1 MEPKM
6 KKTILLALTVFTLL
20 TTCAAASDRPVRI
33 AIEGVYPPFNYVDPQ
48 GNPKGFEVDLAK
60 TLCDMIGRK
69 YQFVVLDWD
78 GMLTGL
84 LAGKVDAVMASMS
97 ITDERKKS
105 VAFTQKYYEE
115 QGSFVAAKG
124 SGLVIFPAGLKG
136 KRIGVQRSTTWSAY
150 VENTYPDA
158 TLIYYDND
166 DRGLLDLLAGRIDT
180 YLGQTYYMKQC
191 LKKNEFETCT
201 IVGDRVS
208 DNPYVGEGIG
218 IALRKRDTQ
227 LKDQLNQALDKIL
240 NKGTYKQIADK
251 YFDFNIYGK
260 NN

>member
-1 MEPKM
+1 
-6 KKTILLALTVFTLL
+6 
-20 TTCAAASDRPVRI
+20 
-33 AIEGVYPPFNYVDPQ
+33 
-48 GNPKGFEVDLAK
+48 
-60 TLCDMIGRK
+60 
-69 YQFVVLDWD
+69 
-78 GMLTGL
+78 MLTGL

-115 QGSFVAAKG
+115 QGSFVDAKG
-124 SGLVIFPAGLKG
+124 SGLVISPAGLKG

-240 NKGTYKQIADK
+240 KNGTYKQIADK

-260 NN
+260 NK

>member
-1 MEPKM
+1 M
-6 KKTILLALTVFTLL
+6 KKTVLLVFAIFILI

-60 TLCDMIGRK
+60 TLCDTIGCK

-97 ITDERKKS
+97 ITEERKKS

-124 SGLVIFPAGLKG
+124 SGLTISPAGLKG

-158 TLIYYDND
+158 KLAYYEND
-166 DRGLLDLLAGRIDT
+166 DRGLLDLLAGRIDA
-180 YLGQTYYMKQC
+180 YLGQTYYMNQC
-191 LKKNEFETCT
+191 LKKNEFTTCT
-201 IVGDRVS
+201 IVGDPVS
-208 DNPYVGEGIG
+208 DTPYVGEGIG
-218 IALRKRDTQ
+218 IALRKRDTRLLAQ
-227 LKDQLNQALDKIL
+227 FNQALDKIL
-240 NKGTYKQIADK
+240 KNGTYQQIADK

-260 NN
+260 SN